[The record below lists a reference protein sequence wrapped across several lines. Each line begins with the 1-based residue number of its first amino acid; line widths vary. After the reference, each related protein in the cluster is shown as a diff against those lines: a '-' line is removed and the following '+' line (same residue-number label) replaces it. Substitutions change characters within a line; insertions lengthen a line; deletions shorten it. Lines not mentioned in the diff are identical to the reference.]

1 MDKIKID
8 FKTLILIIS
17 TACVVAGFY
26 YTTKA
31 RLDEAEREISF
42 LWSSVGELQK
52 KNKRLNRLIIN
63 KHKGNSKNK
72 WKNGKNI

>member
-31 RLDEAEREISF
+31 RLDDAEREITF

-52 KNKRLNRLIIN
+52 DSKRLNRQIRNL
-63 KHKGNSKNK
+63 KKEQPK
-72 WKNGKNI
+72 

>member
-8 FKTLILIIS
+8 LKTLILIIS

-31 RLDEAEREISF
+31 RLDEAEREITF
-42 LWSSVGELQK
+42 LWSSVGDLQK
-52 KNKRLNRLIIN
+52 ESKRLNRQIKIL
-63 KHKGNSKNK
+63 KKGQQSK
-72 WKNGKNI
+72 